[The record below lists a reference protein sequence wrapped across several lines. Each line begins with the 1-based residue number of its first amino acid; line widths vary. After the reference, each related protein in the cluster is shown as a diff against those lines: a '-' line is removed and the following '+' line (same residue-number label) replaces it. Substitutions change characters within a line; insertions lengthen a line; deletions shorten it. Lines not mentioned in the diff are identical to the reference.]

1 MPFNIGP
8 NGEALVKV
16 PATGKTYTPQEISAM
31 ILGKLKSDAEAY
43 TGEPVTQAVIT
54 VPAYFNDRQRQA
66 TKDAGKIAPEAIY
79 NFAKRVFLKNGPVDG
94 IYMLGAGWNN
104 LPVIEM
110 LEKDLKTTVLSSIP
124 AQVWATKKILHLNEP
139 LTGYGRL
146 LAEMP

>member
-1 MPFNIGP
+1 MASTCS
-8 NGEALVKV
+8 AL
-16 PATGKTYTPQEISAM
+16 AG
-31 ILGKLKSDAEAY
+31 
-43 TGEPVTQAVIT
+43 IT
-54 VPAYFNDRQRQA
+54 
-66 TKDAGKIAPEAIY
+66 
-79 NFAKRVFLKNGPVDG
+79 
-94 IYMLGAGWNN
+94 